1 MTGSRLLEWRV
12 GSRRFGTPVSGVREI
27 LEARVATRIP
37 GTPAEI
43 LGLVNVR
50 GTIITVIDGRTL
62 FGEARAEDPAA
73 ILVLELE
80 GRAVGV
86 AVSEVLDLRDAD
98 QADVA
103 GVEVPDLAAQ
113 VGPLFAPD
121 GVGRAL

>member
-12 GSRRFGTPVSGVREI
+12 GSRRFGTPVSGVLEI

-37 GTPAEI
+37 GAPSEI

-50 GTIITVIDGRTL
+50 GTIITVVDGRTL
-62 FGEARAEDPAA
+62 FGEARAGDPSA
-73 ILVLELE
+73 ILVIELE
-80 GRAVGV
+80 GRAIGV

-98 QADVA
+98 QADVG
-103 GVEVPDLAAQ
+103 GVEVPDLAAH